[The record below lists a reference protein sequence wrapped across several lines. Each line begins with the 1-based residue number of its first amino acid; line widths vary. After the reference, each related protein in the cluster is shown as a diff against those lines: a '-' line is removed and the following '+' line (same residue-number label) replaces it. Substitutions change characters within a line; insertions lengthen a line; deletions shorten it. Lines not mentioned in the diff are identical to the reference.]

1 MTANGPSLQPMPAE
15 DPYHRRTNDD
25 AHLRPTT
32 RTTPPTTLEA
42 NALRRPPRSMHG
54 AGEARLPVD
63 TIIARRQPHQFGR
76 SRPGTNAKSP

>member
-15 DPYHRRTNDD
+15 EPCYRRPNDD

-32 RTTPPTTLEA
+32 RTTPPTTLES
-42 NALRRPPRSMHG
+42 NALRWPRRSMHG
-54 AGEARLPVD
+54 VGEARLPVD

-76 SRPGTNAKSP
+76 SRPSTNAKSP